1 MGDVLDRIVAD
12 KRVHVERRRAL
23 IPEDR
28 MLADAR
34 AAPPPR
40 GFAEALRRATRD
52 GGFGLIAE
60 MKKASPS
67 KGPIR
72 EDFDPAALARA
83 CAAGGAAC
91 LSVLTDEPH
100 FQGADE
106 FLAQAR
112 DAARLPV
119 LRKDFMIEPY
129 QIAESRALG
138 ADCVLLIMAV
148 LDDERAGAL
157 AAAARG
163 LGMDVLFEVHDRAE
177 MERAKALN
185 PELVGINNR
194 NLRTFDV
201 DLATTE
207 TLVRHAPEDAVVVG
221 ESGLSTPADLRR
233 LSAAGVNCFLVGES
247 LMRSDDV
254 ARAVSELLAP
264 AGPDATA
271 ARTPGSTHF
280 DDRGNARMVDVTSKE
295 EAARVATAEARVRMK
310 PETLAMI
317 MEGRAGKGDVLGIA
331 RLAGIMAA
339 KRTPDLIPLCH
350 PLPLTAVDVD
360 LSCDPGRSAVTVAAT
375 CRTTA
380 RTGVEMEALT
390 AVSLAALT
398 VYDMCKS
405 VDRAMTVES
414 ARLTFKSGGKSGVF
428 EAE

>member
-83 CAAGGAAC
+83 CAAGGATC

-264 AGPDATA
+264 A
-271 ARTPGSTHF
+271 ARTPGTTAGSTHF

-295 EAARVATAEARVRMK
+295 ETARVATAEARVRMK

-360 LSCDPGRSAVTVAAT
+360 LSCDSERSAVTVAAT